1 MAGNDASAKFFEA
14 LNESYDA
21 LIDTIK
27 AANERGHR
35 VSVSVIEDAQ
45 RGQREAVDLAKKWID
60 APLDIAGFY
69 SALLEATT
77 KAQSRSLD
85 VTRQWFTELGDA
97 QKETREVLQR
107 MANANRTAGEAAVDL
122 ARGAFNRTGEVIR
135 SAGQVATAATNAA
148 GGDGRRT
155 TREPAKAAQASG
167 AEADES

>member
-35 VSVSVIEDAQ
+35 VSASVIEDAQ
-45 RGQREAVDLAKKWID
+45 RGQREAVDLAKTWID
-60 APLDIAGFY
+60 APLDAAGFY

-85 VTRQWFTELGDA
+85 VTRQWFNELGDA

-122 ARGAFNRTGEVIR
+122 ARGAFSRTGEVIR
-135 SAGQVATAATNAA
+135 SASQVAANATNAA
-148 GGDGRRT
+148 EAGDGRRT
-155 TREPAKAAQASG
+155 RETAKAAQASS
-167 AEADES
+167 ADADES